1 MSSIKHVLHTLK
13 VKGECPVNWRV
24 FSSKYRT
31 ISRSELVPSN
41 YGYSI
46 VLSILEYMAECGQCE
61 MIYSQDRN
69 MEGASIFNT
78 QHYIMFGQITGI
90 ETPNVDRDEIGLFS
104 YKLVFLTLK
113 GPLIGPSR
121 ASRGQTLESLSQ
133 GPRPKGG
140 YNFLFFLHLKKKKK
154 IVLLLHMNLI

>member
-1 MSSIKHVLHTLK
+1 MNALFWKADVILV
-13 VKGECPVNWRV
+13 
-24 FSSKYRT
+24 RT
-31 ISRSELVPSN
+31 WAKP
-41 YGYSI
+41 
-46 VLSILEYMAECGQCE
+46 
-61 MIYSQDRN
+61 
-69 MEGASIFNT
+69 
-78 QHYIMFGQITGI
+78 HYIMFGQITGI

-154 IVLLLHMNLI
+154 IVLLLHMNLIW